1 MIPAV
6 LALSVFAALA
16 ALDGVYLHLVRL
28 RLHARP
34 ASWREHVWHTASAV
48 LFVPIV
54 ATLYLGSAGGLR
66 LWLGAAAVVALHVVE
81 VFDVRSE
88 RASREDL
95 GGLSRG
101 ELAVH
106 VAAIGTRTVSL
117 VALFAAIPGAA
128 WWGHAVGPALPA
140 ALVPVVHGMLAG
152 AVAIAGLHVWLAVRH
167 CPVCLRGARASAT

>member
-1 MIPAV
+1 MLLAI
-6 LALSVFAALA
+6 LALAVFAAFA
-16 ALDGVYLHLVRL
+16 ALDGVYLHLFRL

-48 LFVPIV
+48 AFVPMV
-54 ATLYLGSAGGLR
+54 AALYLGSAGGYR
-66 LWLGAAAVVALHVVE
+66 LWLGTAAVVAIHVVE

-88 RASREDL
+88 RASRAAL

-106 VAAIGTRTVSL
+106 VAAITTRTVSL
-117 VALFAAIPGAA
+117 VALYAAIPAAA
-128 WWGHAVGPALPA
+128 WSGSAVGPALPV

-152 AVAIAGLHVWLAVRH
+152 AIAIAVLHVWLAVRH
-167 CPVCLRGARASAT
+167 CPVCLRGVRASAT